1 MESYISIDHH
11 ILNDHTQL
19 PAQYITASLQPVLN
33 PRGGGGVH
41 GTPPPKHAT
50 RNSRGPGVK
59 WALVYISPLTLYG
72 YVTDVFGKFMG
83 FRDFL

>member
-33 PRGGGGVH
+33 PRGRVIH

-59 WALVYISPLTLYG
+59 WALVYISPPLTLYG
-72 YVTDVFGKFMG
+72 HVTDLFWEIYGI
-83 FRDFL
+83 